1 MKYKNRA
8 TIKNMYS
15 DKEETFTFTD
25 SIQTKDYMILDIEEI
40 STLIGR
46 QIKALEE
53 NKNFDTSNKLNIQE
67 KVQEILRNEM
77 SKIEFLIALEV
88 IEYVDNN

>member
-8 TIKNMYS
+8 TIKNMC
-15 DKEETFTFTD
+15 DDTEKTFIFTD
-25 SIQTKDYMILDIEEI
+25 KVQTKDYVILDIEEI

-46 QIKALEE
+46 KIKELEE
-53 NKNFDTSNKLNIQE
+53 DENFDTSIKLNIQK
-67 KVQEILRNEM
+67 KVQEIFRDEM
-77 SKIEFLIALEV
+77 SEIEFLIALEV

>member
-8 TIKNMYS
+8 TIKNMY
-15 DKEETFTFTD
+15 DDTEKTFMFTD
-25 SIQTKDYMILDIEEI
+25 RVQTKDYVILDIEEI

-46 QIKALEE
+46 KIKELEE
-53 NKNFDTSNKLNIQE
+53 DETFDTSIKLNIQK
-67 KVQEILRNEM
+67 KVQEMFRDEISE
-77 SKIEFLIALEV
+77 IEFLITLEV